1 MGGCLQL
8 YICSSYI
15 CIIYLLLVEAK
26 SETTNNKTSEADT
39 VPSGVVL
46 SLFFKV
52 GGEENS
58 GRNFDRLFPIP
69 FFHGVLIIHQPGSW
83 QGLRYRASKR

>member
-52 GGEENS
+52 GRKENS
-58 GRNFDRLFPIP
+58 GRNFNWFLPVP
-69 FFHGVLIIHQPGSW
+69 FLHGVLIIHQPVSW
-83 QGLRYRASKR
+83 QGLRYRAGKW